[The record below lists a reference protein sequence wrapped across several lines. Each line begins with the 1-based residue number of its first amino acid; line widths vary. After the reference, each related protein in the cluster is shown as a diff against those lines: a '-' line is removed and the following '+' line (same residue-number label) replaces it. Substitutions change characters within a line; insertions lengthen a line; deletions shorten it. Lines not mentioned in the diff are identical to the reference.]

1 MKRSIATGLVL
12 APAAALLLTAQPARS
27 ELWTDDALAKETSAC
42 ALGRVSRRTATTA
55 SCLAC
60 HDGISAGGVNYGGP
74 GMAQGYS
81 HGSHP
86 VDVDYNLAS
95 LKPHTKF
102 QPLSALPSSIVLQ
115 DGKVTCTSCHDGS
128 SPEAHH
134 TAMPMYRSRLCYG
147 CHDV

>member
-12 APAAALLLTAQPARS
+12 APAAALLLSAQPARS
-27 ELWTDDALAKETSAC
+27 ELWTDDALARETSAC
-42 ALGRVSRRTATTA
+42 ALGRVSRKTATTA

-60 HDGISAGGVNYGGP
+60 HDGISAGGVSYGGP
-74 GMAQGYS
+74 GLAAGYS

-95 LKPHTKF
+95 LKPYTRFH
-102 QPLSALPSSIVLQ
+102 PLAALPPSLVLP
-115 DGKVTCTSCHDGS
+115 DGKVTCVTCHDGS
-128 SPEAHH
+128 SAEASH
-134 TAMPMYRSRLCYG
+134 TSMTMNRSRLCFG